1 MLQGV
6 EPSEPQEVAIGGEGG
21 RVTITGAQVRM
32 ARVAIGWSAADLAEA
47 SGVGEATIRR
57 FETSRGEIF
66 PHTLERVQRALEK
79 KRDLLGLGREQGRRA

>member
-1 MLQGV
+1 MSQLV
-6 EPSEPQEVAIGGEGG
+6 SACF
-21 RVTITGAQVRM
+21 RDFRM

-47 SGVGEATIRR
+47 LSVGEATIRR

-79 KRDLLGLGREQGRRA
+79 KGVIFLASGENKDGGPSVRLRKK